1 MSLLPFVR
9 NFIGVKGDSVA
20 AGVVKALVQLDPE
33 SATVADLHT
42 MEQDLDKAGRMIA
55 KLRADLAHE
64 QAEFDSIG
72 GQYHELMA
80 GAELLQRRIADP
92 GTPEVQRQSL
102 NASLASLVQKI
113 EHMAPELDRDKK
125 DVEDTRTLLSEAEA
139 VYQQKAEAL
148 TNAKK
153 NLDSARHDLQHAR
166 YEEERSAERAR
177 QAASVAGLVTSPTS
191 GLTVALNSMQQSAQ
205 EARQRAEVMNMKA
218 EALAGLKDAAADHNV
233 ARALAEVRGATSTL
247 SLTERLSALRR

>member
-33 SATVADLHT
+33 SATVADLRT
-42 MEQDLDKAGRMIA
+42 MEQDLDNAGRMIA

-64 QAEFDSIG
+64 QTEFDSIG

-80 GAELLQRRIADP
+80 AAELLQKRIADP
-92 GTPEVQRQSL
+92 GTVEAQRQSL
-102 NASLASLVQKI
+102 SASLASLVQKI

-125 DVEDTRTLLSEAEA
+125 DVEDTRALLLEAEA

-166 YEEERSAERAR
+166 FEEERSAERAR
-177 QAASVAGLVTSPTS
+177 QAASVAGLATSPTS

-205 EARQRAEVMNMKA
+205 EARQRAEAMNMKA
-218 EALAGLKDAAADHNV
+218 QALTSLKDAAADHNV
-233 ARALAEVRGATSTL
+233 ATALAEVRGTTSSL
-247 SLTERLSALRR
+247 SLSDRLSALRR

>member
-9 NFIGVKGDSVA
+9 NFIGVKGDIVA

-33 SATVADLHT
+33 SATVADLRS
-42 MEQDLDKAGRMIA
+42 MEQDLDNAGRMIA

-64 QAEFDSIG
+64 QTEFDSIG

-80 GAELLQRRIADP
+80 AAELLQKRIADP
-92 GTPEVQRQSL
+92 GTVEAQRQSL
-102 NASLASLVQKI
+102 SASLASLVQKI

-125 DVEDTRTLLSEAEA
+125 DVEDTRALLSEAEA

-166 YEEERSAERAR
+166 FEEERSAERAR
-177 QAASVAGLVTSPTS
+177 QAASVAGLATSPTS

-205 EARQRAEVMNMKA
+205 EAPQRAEAMNMKA
-218 EALAGLKDAAADHNV
+218 QALTSLKDAAADHNV
-233 ARALAEVRGATSTL
+233 ATALAEVRGTTSSL
-247 SLTERLSALRR
+247 SLSDRLSALRR

>member
-9 NFIGVKGDSVA
+9 NFIGVKGDNAA
-20 AGVVKALVQLDPE
+20 AGVVRALVQLDPE
-33 SATVADLHT
+33 SATVADLRT
-42 MEQDLDKAGRMIA
+42 MEQDLDKAGQMIA
-55 KLRADLAHE
+55 RLRADLAHE
-64 QAEFDSIG
+64 QTEFDSIT
-72 GQYHELMA
+72 GQYHELTA
-80 GAELLQRRIADP
+80 AAELLQKRISDP
-92 GTPEVQRQSL
+92 GTPEVQKQSL

-125 DVEDTRTLLSEAEA
+125 DVGDTRALLSEAEA

-166 YEEERSAERAR
+166 LEEERSAERAR
-177 QAASVAGLVTSPTS
+177 QAASVAGLATSRTS

-205 EARQRAEVMNMKA
+205 EARQRAEAMNMKA
-218 EALAGLKDAAADHNV
+218 QALSSLKDAAADQNV
-233 ARALAEVRGATSTL
+233 AAALAEVRGATSTL
-247 SLTERLSALRR
+247 SLSERLSALRR

>member
-9 NFIGVKGDSVA
+9 NFIGVKGDNAA
-20 AGVVKALVQLDPE
+20 AGLVKAMVQLDPD
-33 SATVADLHT
+33 SATVADLRT
-42 MEQDLDKAGRMIA
+42 MEQDLDKAGGMIA

-64 QAEFDSIG
+64 QLEYDSIG

-80 GAELLQRRIADP
+80 AAELLQKRIADP
-92 GTPEVQRQSL
+92 GTPEAQRQSL

-125 DVEDTRTLLSEAEA
+125 DVESTRALLSEAEA

-166 YEEERSAERAR
+166 IEEERSAERAR
-177 QAASVAGLVTSPTS
+177 QAASVAGLARSPTS
-191 GLTVALNSMQQSAQ
+191 GLTVALNVMQQSAQ
-205 EARQRAEVMNMKA
+205 EARQRAEAMNMKA
-218 EALAGLKDAAADHNV
+218 QALGHLKEATADQNV
-233 ARALAEVRGATSTL
+233 AAALAEVRGTAST
-247 SLTERLSALRR
+247 SLTDRLSALRR